1 MCSGTWGRFIFC
13 HEPCN
18 SKDQVVRL
26 ITFRVLHVVRPVCRA
41 PEIHPSV
48 DKNRLGIV
56 VDLLQRHRIVFSC
69 WSLRRVDM
77 SERPSTPPP
86 RATHGVMPATPP
98 NLRTRPIGMELTPE
112 HVKRMEISRLK
123 SKAVRQ
129 NDSNA
134 NVPQPLAKRQRMDA
148 SGKMERGSIQQSSYI
163 EYNLD
168 LVKDSKGGFMVEE
181 DSLKK
186 ATDDRLKKIE
196 ESRRYNPPLSMNKDE
211 NEKCFECGSQELD
224 FQFLGVF
231 QCRVCFKCKAEFPD
245 KYSLLTKTECKEDYL
260 LTDPEL
266 RDVELMPHL
275 LKPNPHNTTYSS
287 MMLYLRYQVE
297 GFAYKKWKGPDGLDV
312 EYQRRVEEK
321 RVKKDKKFELKLRE
335 LRKKTRVAK
344 FSKSAARRLDGPH
357 QHEYSES
364 VENPSTGMS
373 VRTCGICG
381 LESEEIIM

>member
-1 MCSGTWGRFIFC
+1 MP
-13 HEPCN
+13 E
-18 SKDQVVRL
+18 
-26 ITFRVLHVVRPVCRA
+26 RA
-41 PEIHPSV
+41 TTPPRSTIAA
-48 DKNRLGIV
+48 L
-56 VDLLQRHRIVFSC
+56 
-69 WSLRRVDM
+69 
-77 SERPSTPPP
+77 PSTPPNA
-86 RATHGVMPATPP
+86 RTTHA
-98 NLRTRPIGMELTPE
+98 GMDVTPE
-112 HVKRMEISRLK
+112 QVKKMHIERMK
-123 SKAVRQ
+123 AKAVREQ
-129 NDSNA
+129 LNETRPA
-134 NVPQPLAKRQRMDA
+134 QPPPKRQRMDA

-168 LVKDSKGGFMVEE
+168 KVKDSKGGFMVEE
-181 DSLKK
+181 EDLRKT
-186 ATDDRLKKIE
+186 ADDRLKKLE

-231 QCRVCFKCKAEFPD
+231 NSRVCFKCKGEFPD

-266 RDVELMPHL
+266 KDTEIMPHL

-297 GFAYKKWKGPDGLDV
+297 EFAYKKWNGPEGLDS

-321 RVKKDKKFELKLRE
+321 KVKKDKKFEMKLRE

-357 QHEYSES
+357 EHQYSEP
-364 VENPSTGMS
+364 VDDPHTGMS
-373 VRTCGICG
+373 VRTCTVCG